1 MELTTFKQ
9 KLSSCEGVTDVSV
22 IRNNVVKLNL
32 GKEESKAFFIK
43 LREDFGFEHC
53 SLITAIDNQP
63 EFELVYH
70 FSAINGSVFVKDSPS
85 AVMMQPLREIQL
97 HLVLE

>member
-1 MELTTFKQ
+1 MEITTFMQ

-22 IRNNVVKLNL
+22 VRDNVVKLNL
-32 GKEESKAFFIK
+32 GNKESKAFFIK
-43 LREDFGFEHC
+43 LREDYGFEHC

-70 FSAINGSVFVKDSPS
+70 FSAINGSVFV
-85 AVMMQPLREIQL
+85 PLL
-97 HLVLE
+97 S